1 MQKKGKVVAR
11 NKYGATFI
19 IIGAAAVV
27 LGFILYYFLDPGVFY
42 DLGLYVIMAG
52 AAALFYGL
60 RQRFARQYKGMDVE
74 LSVGTG
80 KKFLT
85 NNAIMIALLV
95 MIIVI
100 MIIQPRFMQLAVLL
114 DILTQSST

>member
-85 NNAIMIALLV
+85 NNAIMIALL
-95 MIIVI
+95 
-100 MIIQPRFMQLAVLL
+100 A
-114 DILTQSST
+114 